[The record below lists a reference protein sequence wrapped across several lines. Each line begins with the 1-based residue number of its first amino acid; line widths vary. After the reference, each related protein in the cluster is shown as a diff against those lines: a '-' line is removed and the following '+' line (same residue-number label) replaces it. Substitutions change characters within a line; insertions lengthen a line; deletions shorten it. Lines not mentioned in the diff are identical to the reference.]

1 MLKDKVI
8 IVTGAGSGI
17 GLATAQLLAQAG
29 AKVVVSGR
37 ENDRL
42 SDAVDDIRQGGGA
55 AIAVAADVFKRCCQ
69 SNDNLSPLG
78 RRWGRG
84 GGAQS
89 MRDRH
94 SARAAARLAL

>member
-55 AIAVAADVFKRCCQ
+55 AIAVAADVSKEAEVAA
-69 SNDNLSPLG
+69 LVE
-78 RRWGRG
+78 
-84 GGAQS
+84 
-89 MRDRH
+89 
-94 SARAAARLAL
+94 RAVS